1 MNPDPVD
8 GRHKR
13 RHRSRQRIV
22 QAMIQLV
29 QEGVVEPTAEK
40 VSDLA
45 GVTIRTVFRHFA
57 DMDSLYREI
66 SLEMEEQARNL
77 FDGQLTGS
85 NWPEQLHHLI
95 DRRVLIFENLMA
107 MRIAAE
113 SLRHRSE
120 FLSKDLQKFVSR
132 TRSTLK
138 NVLPEQ
144 LVNDPI
150 CFESIDV
157 ILSFET
163 WIRLRRDQRLTIRR
177 ARDVTHWMITKVTE
191 VRLAKASQ

>member
-77 FDGQLTGS
+77 FDGQLPGS
-85 NWPEQLHHLI
+85 NWSEQLHHLI

-177 ARDVTHWMITKVTE
+177 ASDVTHWMITKVTE
-191 VRLAKASQ
+191 VRLVDASQ